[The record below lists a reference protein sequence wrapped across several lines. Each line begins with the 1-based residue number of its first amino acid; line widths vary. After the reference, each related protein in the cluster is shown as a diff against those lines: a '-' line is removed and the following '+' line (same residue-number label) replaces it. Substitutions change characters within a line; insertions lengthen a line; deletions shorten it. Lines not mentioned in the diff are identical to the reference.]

1 MSLRAILSEYWFA
14 IQQELFPALKEELGP
29 LGERYQT
36 LIAVLEFVRVESD
49 SCPTCMACA
58 DDRRKIARR

>member
-29 LGERYQT
+29 LGSAT
-36 LIAVLEFVRVESD
+36 
-49 SCPTCMACA
+49 
-58 DDRRKIARR
+58 RR

>member
-1 MSLRAILSEYWFA
+1 MSLRTILSEYWFA
-14 IQQELFPALKEELGP
+14 IHQELLPALKEELGP

-36 LIAVLEFVRVESD
+36 LIAVLEFVRVERQL
-49 SCPTCMACA
+49 PTCMACA